1 MFTLSRGPTYTSGNP
16 VIWTKLSAPTPA
28 SWLSRL
34 FLPNTKTT
42 VRTTKTDLLLQPACI
57 CLTVHVFT
65 VFFLFFF
72 LAAILVFCR
81 ARAAVSPH
89 LTLPHTGTNTVSTG
103 RQRNIPTD
111 KSLHTHTVWL
121 EGSFLTS
128 KLFLSRSDA
137 HRLVLF
143 GCVG

>member
-1 MFTLSRGPTYTSGNP
+1 METLLSGLNCLLRLLHHGYRDFSPQHKDNCKDHKNRFT
-16 VIWTKLSAPTPA
+16 SATCMY
-28 SWLSRL
+28 L
-34 FLPNTKTT
+34 FNC
-42 VRTTKTDLLLQPACI
+42 ACLY
-57 CLTVHVFT
+57 C
-65 VFFLFFF
+65 FFFFFF